1 MTDSAKGPAPILAAG
16 GIVLRGNARPRF
28 AVVRMRREKSWVLP
42 KGKLQPREHPRD
54 AAKREVLEETGH
66 DVSVHRFLGSMAYPA
81 LGRVKIVQF
90 WLMRA
95 SALPERELSSDV
107 KAVKWLPL
115 KQAIDLLS
123 RPHEKVFLTHV
134 GPIALD
140 EIKKAT
146 HRKTRVARHRVTKR
160 RPASAPAATATPHVI
175 AMDYQRTRPSA
186 FAKALGRWFGARHAG

>member
-1 MTDSAKGPAPILAAG
+1 MTDSVKGPAPILAAG

-42 KGKLQPREHPRD
+42 KGKLMPREHPRD

-66 DVSVHRFLGSMAYPA
+66 DVSVHKFLGSVAYPA
-81 LGRVKIVQF
+81 DGRIKIVQF
-90 WLMRA
+90 WLMRTEG
-95 SALPERELSSDV
+95 LPERELSSDV

-115 KQAIDLLS
+115 RQAIELLS

-134 GPIALD
+134 GPIALA

-146 HRKTRVARHRVTKR
+146 HRKTRVSRRSVAKR
-160 RPASAPAATATPHVI
+160 RPTAAPATPHVI
-175 AMDYQRTRPSA
+175 AMDYQKTRPSA
-186 FAKALGRWFGARHAG
+186 FAKALGTWFSARRAG

>member
-1 MTDSAKGPAPILAAG
+1 
-16 GIVLRGNARPRF
+16 
-28 AVVRMRREKSWVLP
+28 
-42 KGKLQPREHPRD
+42 
-54 AAKREVLEETGH
+54 LEETGH
-66 DVSVHRFLGSMAYPA
+66 DVSVHKFLGSMAYPA
-81 LGRVKIVQF
+81 DGRVKIVQF

-95 SALPERELSSDV
+95 GALPERELSSDV

-134 GPIALD
+134 GPIALE

-146 HRKTRVARHRVTKR
+146 HRKTRVTRRTVSKR
-160 RPASAPAATATPHVI
+160 RPSAAPTTATPHVI

-186 FAKALGRWFGARHAG
+186 FVKALGSWFGARRAG